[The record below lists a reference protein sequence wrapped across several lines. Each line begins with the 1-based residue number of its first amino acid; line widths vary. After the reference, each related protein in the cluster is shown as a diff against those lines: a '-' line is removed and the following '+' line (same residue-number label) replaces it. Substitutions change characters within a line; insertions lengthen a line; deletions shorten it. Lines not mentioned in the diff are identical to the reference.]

1 MQEMRFKDR
10 VARLMGTPLGRV
22 GKTDDII
29 GACLFLL
36 SDDARRVT
44 AQILGVDGGL
54 TMRA

>member
-1 MQEMRFKDR
+1 MRFKDR
-10 VARLMGTPLGRV
+10 LVRLMGTPLGRV

-36 SDDARRVT
+36 SDDARWVP
-44 AQILGVDGGL
+44 AQILGVDGGF